1 MTRRLSLAFLSVI
14 FVYGLSIGFAPRPAL
29 ADSCDNAASGACLS
43 ECRKDGNASPGSG
56 GGCVLYCLQRIE
68 ERKKK
73 GQCKQ
78 ALPRGVSISAV
89 LYQGS
94 GSDRRPK

>member
-1 MTRRLSLAFLSVI
+1 MSRRLTLAFLSVI

-29 ADSCDNAASGACLS
+29 ADSCDNELNACFSKCGKRAQNLG
-43 ECRKDGNASPGSG
+43 DVPGNANLAGNCG
-56 GGCVLYCLQRIE
+56 HDCMITNE

-78 ALPRGVSISAV
+78 AAPVSW
-89 LYQGS
+89 
-94 GSDRRPK
+94 R